1 MKPALVLG
9 TALCLVGCS
18 SDDSSSGGGSG
29 GTSTG
34 GTGNGGSGGN
44 GTGGTGTGGSTGN
57 GGTGADGGT
66 GGGSTGGTGGGS
78 ASWDAG
84 NPDGS
89 CSKTL
94 PPEAQ
99 PADVSN
105 PTSVVGTG
113 DAASCTFAALQA
125 AVGAGGV
132 ITFDCGASPVT
143 IAVAETLQVPIDKST
158 VIDGGQLVTLDGQSQ
173 VRILSFDSPNW
184 QALDH
189 RLTLQ
194 HIALKNGKATPT
206 EAIPPAPAPCSQGF
220 NDGQGG
226 AVYMRDGNLSVI
238 DCIFEN
244 NHAAPLGPDTG
255 GGAIYVEGSK
265 NGLVIEGSTFRDNQ
279 ASNAGAVGGL
289 FCEHHIYNSLFED
302 NAAVGHDANNNDP
315 NQCDAINNGQNQT
328 GSGGN
333 GGAIYSDGI
342 DVDFYLCGDKIVNN
356 AAGDNA
362 FGGGLFFTSNNYA
375 GTLSII
381 DTTITG
387 NTGGHWTNAQTGSN
401 DDAGTAVGTNCHE
414 LVIENSTIQ
423 GLN

>member
-9 TALCLVGCS
+9 TVLCLVGCS

-206 EAIPPAPAPCSQGF
+206 EAIPRASTTDRAVPCT
-220 NDGQGG
+220 
-226 AVYMRDGNLSVI
+226 
-238 DCIFEN
+238 C
-244 NHAAPLGPDTG
+244 
-255 GGAIYVEGSK
+255 
-265 NGLVIEGSTFRDNQ
+265 
-279 ASNAGAVGGL
+279 
-289 FCEHHIYNSLFED
+289 
-302 NAAVGHDANNNDP
+302 
-315 NQCDAINNGQNQT
+315 
-328 GSGGN
+328 
-333 GGAIYSDGI
+333 
-342 DVDFYLCGDKIVNN
+342 
-356 AAGDNA
+356 
-362 FGGGLFFTSNNYA
+362 
-375 GTLSII
+375 
-381 DTTITG
+381 
-387 NTGGHWTNAQTGSN
+387 
-401 DDAGTAVGTNCHE
+401 GTA
-414 LVIENSTIQ
+414 I
-423 GLN
+423 